1 MEYIDKAMQIAF
13 AISNV
18 KSLFCPIAFSIIRG
32 NLLQVS
38 SSFIK
43 PHPIFKRTLKIL
55 QQRMLHIF
63 LAKYRFISRYF
74 PVYSYA
80 FIQDTDSTVGLW
92 SIIVVTFVLKYSYL
106 TQYGKTMAKPL
117 GMKNCK

>member
-1 MEYIDKAMQIAF
+1 MEYIKTMQIAF

-32 NLLQVS
+32 SLLQVS

-43 PHPIFKRTLKIL
+43 FHPILKRTLKIP
-55 QQRMLHIF
+55 QQRMLRIF
-63 LAKYRFISRYF
+63 LTQYRFISRYF

-80 FIQDTDSTVGLW
+80 FIQDIDSTIGLW
-92 SIIVVTFVLKYSYL
+92 SIIVVTFVLKYSHF
-106 TQYGKTMAKPL
+106 T
-117 GMKNCK
+117 